1 MDQRNPHWKSKGS
14 KDNCSIFDVL
24 MPVDPL
30 KQANHKARKCNN
42 HDACKI
48 DLNYSEMT
56 VEGVVEGRK
65 RASGNEKTYSC
76 KIKAK

>member
-1 MDQRNPHWKSKGS
+1 
-14 KDNCSIFDVL
+14 
-24 MPVDPL
+24 MPVNPF

-42 HDACKI
+42 HYACKI
-48 DLNYSEMT
+48 DLNYSEVT

-65 RASGNEKTYSC
+65 RASGNEKTYSS

>member
-1 MDQRNPHWKSKGS
+1 
-14 KDNCSIFDVL
+14 

-76 KIKAK
+76 KIEAK